1 MLVPAAAAS
10 SSTLCSLG
18 RSNPGLLASSPDGR
32 GQGFSLLPPGCSSP
46 GGPVAC
52 RRVLAR
58 MLQSGLLA
66 RAFLALR
73 FPGCSSPG
81 GPAAL
86 LLLPGP
92 PRMLQSVVPGPL
104 PLTIQYGGCAS
115 VCPGCSSLG
124 RHIICP
130 CRLWPAVLVGVLP
143 FFSRALRCSSS
154 PAPVRSSPLCSVF
167 PLSLLSSP
175 SSRSHFPPPRP
186 VPCSLGPL
194 TSLSLAFFFSLFGGF
209 AGARTQAPSLYARIL
224 LCFGVG
230 THALARLPVFSFVRF
245 VPCSFLHVQV
255 PLFPRPFPL
264 RMHFAVFWGAH
275 LSSSFLRMHFATS
288 YVLLACFAPV

>member
-1 MLVPAAAAS
+1 M
-10 SSTLCSLG
+10 
-18 RSNPGLLASSPDGR
+18 
-32 GQGFSLLPPGCSSP
+32 
-46 GGPVAC
+46 
-52 RRVLAR
+52 
-58 MLQSGLLA
+58 
-66 RAFLALR
+66 
-73 FPGCSSPG
+73 
-81 GPAAL
+81 

-92 PRMLQSVVPGPL
+92 PRMFQSVVPGPL
-104 PLTIQYGGCAS
+104 PRTIHSGGCAS

-175 SSRSHFPPPRP
+175 SSSCHFPLPRP
-186 VPCSLGPL
+186 VPCSLGPF
-194 TSLSLAFFFSLFGGF
+194 TSLPLAFFSSFCGGF

-230 THALARLPVFSFVRF
+230 THAQARLPVFFFVRF
-245 VPCSFLHVQV
+245 VPCSFLHVHAL
-255 PLFPRPFPL
+255 LFPRPFPL
-264 RMHFAVFWGAH
+264 RMHFAPFRGAH
-275 LSSSFLRMHFATS
+275 LRSSFLRMHFATS
-288 YVLLACFAPV
+288 YVLLASFAPTYVFGLSWSYLCFATFVVALFGHAAKPLVPTHALLMRLSWRGTTLVAFG